1 MGAASPSLPSRTPP
15 GATAVV
21 LALGAV
27 YVVWGSTYLG
37 IRFALEGGWPPLL
50 MAGCRFLAAGGLLYA
65 LLRLRGVPAPT
76 RTQWRDL
83 WVMGLLLLG
92 LGNGMVCIA
101 QQTVSSGLA
110 AVAVASCPLW
120 IGLFAALRGERPSR
134 LEVVGLAIGFA
145 GVAWLNAGSSLTASP
160 VGLAALLVAP
170 LAWAFGSVWSRGRA
184 LPSPFMAAAAQMLCG
199 GVLLTM
205 AGGLL
210 GERIEAMPTPRG
222 WLAVSYLAVFGSIV
236 AFSAYA
242 WLLQNVRATLL
253 GSYAYVNPVIAV
265 LLGTVLAGER
275 FSAHDLGAMAVIL
288 AGVVAITIASARRR
302 HAPPQPAPSTVAE
315 PIAASTADAAPAPD
329 AAAAAAPL
337 VDSGARR

>member
-1 MGAASPSLPSRTPP
+1 MGAVSLSLPSRTPP
-15 GATAVV
+15 APMAVA

-27 YVVWGSTYLG
+27 YLVWGSTYLG

-50 MAGCRFLAAGGLLYA
+50 MAGVRFLAAGGLLYA
-65 LLRLRGVPAPT
+65 VLRMRGLAAPT
-76 RTQWRDL
+76 RAQWRDL

-134 LEVVGLAIGFA
+134 LEVVGLAIGF
-145 GVAWLNAGSSLTASP
+145 GGIVWLNAGSSLTASP
-160 VGLAALLVAP
+160 QGLIALLVAP

-199 GVLLTM
+199 GVLLVL
-205 AGGLL
+205 AGWLL
-210 GERIEAMPTPRG
+210 GERFEAMPTLRG

-265 LLGTVLAGER
+265 LLGTLLAGER
-275 FSAHDLGAMAVIL
+275 FGVHDLGAMAVIL
-288 AGVVAITIASARRR
+288 AGVVAITAASARRR
-302 HAPPQPAPSTVAE
+302 RQAPLQPAPSTVAE
-315 PIAASTADAAPAPD
+315 PIAAAADGAADVASD
-329 AAAAAAPL
+329 AAA
-337 VDSGARR
+337 GGTRR